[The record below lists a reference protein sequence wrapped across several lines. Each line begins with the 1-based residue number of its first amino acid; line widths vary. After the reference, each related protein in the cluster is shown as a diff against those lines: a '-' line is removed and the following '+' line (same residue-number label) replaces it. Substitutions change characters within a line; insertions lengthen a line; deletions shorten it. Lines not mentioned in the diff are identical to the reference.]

1 VEADEIATAP
11 SNGLAM
17 TERSLHEFF
26 DTLRSAQQANR
37 AKFPVWYDLIER
49 TDRCFVR
56 AGKNLVKLQS
66 PMTGAFLLR
75 CQYAFKTAA
84 GMALAGQVVEAFVMP
99 RSVLE
104 YAGYALLICK
114 TPSLEGVFLGRHTS
128 EKAKKTQKEAFKIG
142 TVNVAVRRCDRMLA
156 DIFVE
161 NYERSIDFG
170 GHPNPN
176 AAFSASVLDERNG
189 ESGMT
194 VLPMVTEPKIVIFGL
209 KCTAQVGLTALCVLQ
224 YVFKE
229 KFELLGIN
237 QEIDALKNAGML

>member
-1 VEADEIATAP
+1 
-11 SNGLAM
+11 M
-17 TERSLHEFF
+17 TERSLQEFF

-37 AKFPVWYDLIER
+37 AKFPVWYDIIER
-49 TDRCFVR
+49 IDRCFVR

-84 GMALAGQVVEAFVMP
+84 GMALAGQVVEAFVMQ

-128 EKAKKTQKEAFKIG
+128 AKAMKTQKEAF
-142 TVNVAVRRCDRMLA
+142 TVGAVKVAVRRCDTMLA

-161 NYERSIDFG
+161 DYERSINFG
-170 GHPNPN
+170 GHPNPHG
-176 AAFSASVLDERNG
+176 ALSAIVPDERDGLN
-189 ESGMT
+189 SLT
-194 VLPMVTEPKIVIFGL
+194 VLAISSEPKIVEHAL
-209 KCTAQVGLTALCVLQ
+209 KCTAQVGLMSLCVLQ
-224 YVFKE
+224 HVFKE
-229 KFELLGIN
+229 KFELLGIR
-237 QEIDALKNAGML
+237 QEIDALKASGLL